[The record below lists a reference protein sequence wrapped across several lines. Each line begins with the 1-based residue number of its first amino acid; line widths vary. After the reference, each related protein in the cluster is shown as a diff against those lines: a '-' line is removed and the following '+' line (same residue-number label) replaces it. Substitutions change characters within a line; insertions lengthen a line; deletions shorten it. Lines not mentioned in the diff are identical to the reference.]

1 MRGRGLRGIL
11 WKSGGGVADVVV
23 ALRRGRRTRVEGHGL
38 KTFLMMMMMMLKVV
52 EVVVVVR
59 F

>member
-1 MRGRGLRGIL
+1 MRGIL